1 MENIG
6 LLPLIVGGL
15 VGGIVA
21 AIVTV
26 YIVKKNKKK

>member
-6 LLPLIVGGL
+6 LLPLITGGV